1 MLPRVPSP
9 APPSTLALP
18 PSLGIGRE
26 KFSRDRLVS
35 LERFAGKI
43 DGRDAERTG
52 GSRFMN
58 GPFWNIRRKQREN
71 RGTELEE
78 REYPPLPL
86 FFHPEFRRNK
96 SCRSGVFNGI
106 ESSSDHLPRRTFIPG
121 TLLKSRVSGTVSMVH
136 DTWRELNRSRG
147 RVITSRLERRRRK
160 KKGAVCREIK
170 KRREGKM
177 ERKRGVL
184 FDPPDASGLNDSKP
198 RTQATNAMFNLI
210 YPRYY
215 AR

>member
-1 MLPRVPSP
+1 MERSSRNANTPHSPSFFIP
-9 APPSTLALP
+9 NLDE
-18 PSLGIGRE
+18 I
-26 KFSRDRLVS
+26 
-35 LERFAGKI
+35 
-43 DGRDAERTG
+43 
-52 GSRFMN
+52 
-58 GPFWNIRRKQREN
+58 N
-71 RGTELEE
+71 RAT
-78 REYPPLPL
+78 R
-86 FFHPEFRRNK
+86 
-96 SCRSGVFNGI
+96 RSGVFNGI

-147 RVITSRLERRRRK
+147 RVITSRLERRRRRRRK